1 MFTIQRTAFGS
12 RHGAPSQPSESEGYF
27 AFFNLHFHG
36 LGIAA
41 AGQAAQSRR
50 GSRLS
55 KGIAPAVYT
64 LGDQQ
69 RRRPASA
76 VTKAAAEAF
85 SPQGGGGERVLE
97 EKPGTVFFLKRG
109 WGRWEI
115 GSESG
120 RRRGLGPR
128 GRDGDAGASLPTL
141 GTAVSPPRTV
151 PRAPWWRWSRLT
163 LLHSQVTRRKKR
175 KKKKKWVRQMQRGKS
190 IGIREKRE
198 ESRISHSCFT
208 GSQLVPQKKKKKKPG
223 CERE

>member
-27 AFFNLHFHG
+27 AFFDSHFHG

-76 VTKAAAEAF
+76 LTKAAAAAF
-85 SPQGGGGERVLE
+85 SPQGGGGGRVPE
-97 EKPGTVFFLKRG
+97 EKPGAVFFLKRG
-109 WGRWEI
+109 SGRWEI
-115 GSESG
+115 GTESG
-120 RRRGLGPR
+120 QRRGLGPR
-128 GRDGDAGASLPTL
+128 GREGDAGASLPTL

-163 LLHSQVTRRKKR
+163 LLHSQVTKKEEKEKEKVGEADAKRKINRDKR
-175 KKKKKWVRQMQRGKS
+175 VEGGVADQPFLSYGVPAGTAKEKKKKKT
-190 IGIREKRE
+190 E
-198 ESRISHSCFT
+198 E
-208 GSQLVPQKKKKKKPG
+208 
-223 CERE
+223 